1 MSEQR
6 VDTAQLGELA
16 SSLQELI
23 SYSAAL
29 RDTSAAFAYMLPADW
44 VGPASAQFLGAF
56 ETWAVS
62 AEGLRAQTE
71 QLQLLVAAV
80 RTAYD
85 TTSTELDSSWSSA
98 LSQLG

>member
-6 VDTAQLGELA
+6 VDTGQLGELA
-16 SSLQELI
+16 SSLQQLI
-23 SYSAAL
+23 AYSAAL
-29 RDTSAAFAYMLPADW
+29 RDTSAGFAYMLPADW

-62 AEGLRAQTE
+62 AEALRAQTE
-71 QLQLLVAAV
+71 QLQALVAAA